1 MTTTCFG
8 FSCEN
13 LALYLAHLTGMIC
26 CFIHVVSF
34 LKFPY
39 KYRQNT
45 AVAVLF
51 ITSFFLMILVPGEL
65 VSRFHLTPEVAF
77 RAKIAKRILIWFV
90 PSLIP
95 VVVSRSKAY
104 YLHKS
109 EFET

>member
-1 MTTTCFG
+1 
-8 FSCEN
+8 
-13 LALYLAHLTGMIC
+13 
-26 CFIHVVSF
+26 
-34 LKFPY
+34 
-39 KYRQNT
+39 
-45 AVAVLF
+45 
-51 ITSFFLMILVPGEL
+51 MILVPGEL

-95 VVVSRSKAY
+95 VFVSGSKAY